1 MPDNRR
7 PAAPG
12 GQMSSSVLKK
22 AYERWQTTG
31 GPRGGD
37 PRGGDPRPV
46 SDDHELGSLLGIP
59 AAAVEDYATL
69 AGRIE
74 LVLANE
80 VRRTM
85 VVGGTGRGTGA
96 TTVAVGLAAALAVT
110 TRSPV
115 LLVDGNLRTP
125 ALHIKFHV
133 ERAPGL
139 TEVVRDGAGIAH
151 VAHATAVPRLTL
163 LTAGGEVR
171 SPQSFFQLPAFREQL
186 QAWTRDHAYVV
197 IDSAPFGPV
206 ADPLTLAQATSGAVM
221 VVEAGRTVREVAAE
235 TSEEMRRAGIRV
247 LGAVLN
253 RRRFYVPDWI
263 YRRI

>member
-1 MPDNRR
+1 
-7 PAAPG
+7 
-12 GQMSSSVLKK
+12 MSSSVLKK

-37 PRGGDPRPV
+37 PRPQA
-46 SDDHELGSLLGIP
+46 DDFELGSLLGIP
-59 AAAVEDYATL
+59 PAAVEDYATL
-69 AGRIE
+69 ASRIE

-80 VRRTM
+80 VRRTV
-85 VVGGTGRGTGA
+85 VVGGAGRGSGA

-110 TRSPV
+110 VRAPV
-115 LLVDGNLRTP
+115 LLVDGNLRGP
-125 ALHIKFHV
+125 ALHTKFHV

-163 LTAGGEVR
+163 LTAGSEVK

-186 QAWTRDHAYVV
+186 HAWTRDYTYVV
-197 IDSAPFGPV
+197 FDSAPFGP
-206 ADPLTLAQATSGAVM
+206 ADPLSLGQAVSGAVL
-221 VVEAGRTVREVAAE
+221 VLEAARTVREVAAE
-235 TSEEMRRAGIRV
+235 TAEEMRRAGIRV

-263 YRRI
+263 YRRV

>member
-1 MPDNRR
+1 
-7 PAAPG
+7 
-12 GQMSSSVLKK
+12 MSSSVLKK

-37 PRGGDPRPV
+37 PRPV
-46 SDDHELGSLLGIP
+46 TDDYELGSLLGLP

-69 AGRIE
+69 ASRIE

-80 VRRTM
+80 ARRTV
-85 VVGGTGRGTGA
+85 VVGGVGRGTGA
-96 TTVAVGLAAALAVT
+96 TTVAVGLSAALAVT
-110 TRSPV
+110 LRAPV
-115 LLVDGNLRTP
+115 LLVDGNLRGP
-125 ALHIKFHV
+125 ALHTKFHV

-139 TEVVRDGAGIAH
+139 TDIVRDGVVMTS

-163 LTAGGEVR
+163 LTSGSEVR

-186 QAWTRDHAYVV
+186 HAWTRDHAYVV
-197 IDSAPFGPV
+197 FDSAAFGPV
-206 ADPLTLAQATSGAVM
+206 ADPISLAQAVSGAVM

-235 TSEEMRRAGIRV
+235 TAEEMRRAGIRV

-263 YRRI
+263 YRRV